1 MAVCAPKLTESEPEE
16 PEEAER
22 MVRLLDHVVSKEGGT
37 EEDEEAAREIQ
48 SLERF
53 LLAESTRGRDARS
66 NGKRERG
73 AKDGEVA
80 KTLDEVRIRIDR
92 TAPRSSWLLNSESSF
107 ADDSLLL
114 SPAPRLHASTQVDK
128 LVRRSLSKSVEVLDG
143 LALFNKLRA
152 SVLLPT
158 GVETLDALLGGG
170 LREGQVTEFFG
181 ASPSGKTQVCHCVAA
196 CAAWLDFQV
205 VYLTS
210 NGSFSAERL
219 VKLSPH
225 VMSHFNLTDAEGVDG
240 ISKILANVSVSQ
252 VSDTISTIAL
262 IQGMVESF
270 GLLVKHN
277 KRIPKVV
284 IVDSPSLYLYRDLST
299 NMQFGRF
306 LMTLLS
312 SSLKALATRFSVA
325 VLVTNHEVRPWF
337 LQSQPGDGRGDREEC
352 RPGLGQL
359 WTPQVNVRIHLK
371 MFRLG
376 LNQIH
381 GGEEGEEG
389 AGKQAVVCRAVLTKA
404 STTSCGREVWMRVG
418 ENRIEGLDNPGLE
431 QQDLFQGGALQ
442 DISVWR

>member
-1 MAVCAPKLTESEPEE
+1 M
-16 PEEAER
+16 
-22 MVRLLDHVVSKEGGT
+22 
-37 EEDEEAAREIQ
+37 
-48 SLERF
+48 
-53 LLAESTRGRDARS
+53 
-66 NGKRERG
+66 
-73 AKDGEVA
+73 
-80 KTLDEVRIRIDR
+80 
-92 TAPRSSWLLNSESSF
+92 
-107 ADDSLLL
+107 
-114 SPAPRLHASTQVDK
+114 DK

-143 LALFNKLRA
+143 LALFNKLQA

-219 VKLSPH
+219 VRLSPH
-225 VMSHFNLTDAEGVDG
+225 VMSHFNLTNAEGVDS

-252 VSDTISTIAL
+252 VSDTISVIAL

-299 NMQFGRF
+299 NLHFGRF

-312 SSLKALATRFSVA
+312 SSLKALATRFSLA

-337 LQSQPGDGRGDREEC
+337 LQSQPGEGGGDHKEC

-371 MFRLG
+371 MFRLD

-381 GGEEGEEG
+381 EKEGEDCAAE
-389 AGKQAVVCRAVLTKA
+389 QAVVCRAVLTKT
-404 STTSCGREVWMRVG
+404 STTSCGREAWMRMG
-418 ENRIEGLDNPGLE
+418 DNRVEGLENPSLE
-431 QQDLFQGGALQ
+431 QQDLFPGGAMQ